1 VYQENQKHSCLKVGD
16 VVVVTRTARDNEQG
30 WLNFRMSSMDG
41 SVDKQAELIKELEK
55 KAEKIEDSQKEIEKT
70 RK

>member
-1 VYQENQKHSCLKVGD
+1 MSKVGRIPGCL
-16 VVVVTRTARDNEQG
+16 VWTEA
-30 WLNFRMSSMDG
+30 
-41 SVDKQAELIKELEK
+41 DKQAELIKELEK